1 MAGGGSRSGGTA
13 WLVAGALAGPL
24 CVFAASMGTRGGFW
38 SPDFALDVLTFRVGA
53 GLTAMGAV
61 CIVVLAFQ
69 SMRRPKAVGLA
80 AAVSVL
86 AVGATAAGLILRW
99 PAFNELQAWDVSS
112 DRDDPPGFSRILAG
126 RRAAEGAARA
136 PSPAGPQACPGAVS
150 VPSQLTPEA
159 ASAALEDA
167 GFTVIGA
174 AAFRAEG
181 ERRGF
186 WFGLAHDAVVRIR
199 PGRTDLRVTARTARA
214 QGEETC
220 RLASALS
227 RALAARA
234 EPQPGA

>member
-1 MAGGGSRSGGTA
+1 VAGGGSRSGWTA

-24 CVFAASMGTRGGFW
+24 CVFVASMGARGGLW
-38 SPDFALDVLTFRVGA
+38 SPDFALDVLTFRAAA
-53 GLTAMGAV
+53 GLTALGAA
-61 CIVVLAFQ
+61 CALALAFQ
-69 SMRRPKAVGLA
+69 SMRRPRAVGLA
-80 AAVSVL
+80 AAAAVL
-86 AVGATAAGLILRW
+86 AVGAMAAGLGLRW
-99 PAFNELQAWDVSS
+99 SVFNDLQAWDVTS
-112 DRDDPPGFSRILAG
+112 DREDPPGFSDVLA
-126 RRAAEGAARA
+126 RRRTAEGAARA
-136 PSPAGPQACPGAVS
+136 PSPAGTQACPAAVS

-174 AAFRAEG
+174 APFRAEG

-227 RALAARA
+227 RALAARV
-234 EPQPGA
+234 ESQPGA